1 MRICCIGYRD
11 WALKI
16 YDDLSQE
23 FETLILKELNEPEI
37 RDYNPDYVLFYGW
50 SDIIDEKILLDFE
63 CIMLHPAPLPK
74 YRGGSPIQNQIIRG
88 EKESAVTLFKMD
100 KGIDT
105 GAIIAQ
111 ESLSLDGHLS
121 DIFGRISDIG
131 LRLTTNILKNG
142 FTAKEQDHS
151 KATYHS
157 RRTPSMSEITKEEL
171 EALDGEYLY
180 NKIRML
186 EDPYPNAFI
195 TMSDGRKLK
204 IKLAELE

>member
-1 MRICCIGYRD
+1 MKICCVGYRD

-16 YDDLSQE
+16 YDDLSHH
-23 FETLILKELNEPEI
+23 FDTLIIKEFNEDKL
-37 RDYNPDYVLFYGW
+37 RGYDPDYVLFYGW
-50 SDIIDEKILLDFE
+50 SDIIDEKLLSDFY
-63 CIMLHPAPLPK
+63 CIMLHPAPLPR
-74 YRGGSPIQNQIIRG
+74 YRGGSPIQNQIIRN

-105 GAIIAQ
+105 GPIIVQ
-111 ESLSLDGHLS
+111 ESLSLEGHLN
-121 DIFGRISDIG
+121 DIFDRISDIG
-131 LRLTTNILKNG
+131 FKLTKDILSNG
-142 FTAKEQDHS
+142 FEAVEQDSS
-151 KATYHS
+151 KATYFS

-204 IKLAELE
+204 IKFAEIN